1 VSEISAQNTPQI
13 IYCSLSN
20 LPLLGCEQK
29 RFVFECVPLNANVL
43 LLPATVQKMA
53 DFRIKHANSLSSKI
67 PEITSLVQP
76 YRETLEEVVTCRHT
90 RTFLNG

>member
-1 VSEISAQNTPQI
+1 
-13 IYCSLSN
+13 
-20 LPLLGCEQK
+20 
-29 RFVFECVPLNANVL
+29 VL